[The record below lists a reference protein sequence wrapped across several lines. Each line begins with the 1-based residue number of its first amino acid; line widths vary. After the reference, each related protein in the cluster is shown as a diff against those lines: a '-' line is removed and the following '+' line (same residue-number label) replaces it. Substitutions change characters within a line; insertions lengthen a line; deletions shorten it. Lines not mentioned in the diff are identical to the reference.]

1 MFRIA
6 IDENVSPKDEILQRE
21 WLETNGLGGYSSSTI
36 LNCHT
41 RKYHG
46 LLVANLKD
54 PPGRFVLLS
63 TVEDSLRAGNEEY
76 FLSCHQY
83 PDYFFPPVRNHF
95 TEFRLDRCPTFIF
108 RTDNFCLDK
117 SIMMIHGTD
126 CVLIRYE
133 VEHCPSPA
141 TLCVKP
147 FLAFRNHHG
156 LAKENRYLKTQM
168 EAIRNGF
175 AIAPYEGM
183 PALWMRTNV
192 KSGFKPGP
200 VWYRKFEHAAERE
213 RGYDWQ
219 EDLFLAGV
227 FEIPVKAGTSIIIS
241 ASLERMDGQ
250 LARMW
255 KAEEARR
262 LREEKRDGPAGRG
275 LCGEDAAHM
284 RNLERAGG
292 QFVIKTPSERPAV
305 VAGYHWFGEWGRDQ
319 LISLPGI
326 TFCRGLFREGIDIL
340 VSFAAYEKD
349 GLLPNFFSEDGQG
362 QAYNT
367 VDAPL
372 WFFWAVQQMLAHS
385 GEIGIIERKL
395 WPVMKRIIERF
406 LQGTVFGIHAP
417 DNGLLSAG
425 NGGPALTW
433 MDATIQGRPVTPRWG
448 CAVEINALWYNAICF
463 ASALAQRFNEPD
475 PYSSLIPR
483 IRRSFQETFWIREEE
498 YLGDVFRDGFLNR
511 SVRPNQIFAVSLPYS
526 PLDPQQW
533 AGVMRK
539 VTEHLL
545 TPCGLR
551 TLAPDEPG
559 YRSRYEGDTASRDR
573 AYHQGT
579 VWPWLLAHF
588 GEAYLRAAE
597 DKAAAR
603 DFLINH
609 MRSFLRRHMM
619 EAGIGCVSE
628 VFDGDPPHRPNGC
641 ITQSWSVAEL
651 IRLLTILKETA
662 TQGECA
668 GCVSGRQVH

>member
-63 TVEDSLRAGNEEY
+63 TVEDSLRMGDEEY

-83 PDYFFPPVRNHF
+83 PDCFFPPVRNHL
-95 TEFRLDRCPTFIF
+95 TEFQMDRCPQFIYNTVDF
-108 RTDNFCLDK
+108 RLRK
-117 SIMMIHGTD
+117 SIMMINGTD

-133 VEHCPSPA
+133 VERCCSPA
-141 TLCVKP
+141 TICVKP
-147 FLAFRNHHG
+147 FLAFRNYHG
-156 LAKENRYLKTQM
+156 LAKENPYLKAGT
-168 EAIRNGF
+168 EDVKHGF

-183 PALWMRTNV
+183 PALRMQTNV
-192 KSGFKPGP
+192 ISRFKAGP
-200 VWYRKFEHAAERE
+200 VWYKNFEHTAERE

-219 EDLFLAGV
+219 EDLFLPGI
-227 FEIPVKAGTSIIIS
+227 FEIPVKEGGSVIVS
-241 ASLERMDGQ
+241 ASLEQTDGQ
-250 LARMW
+250 LAMMW
-255 KAEEARR
+255 NAEEARR
-262 LREEKRDGPAGRG
+262 LREEKGDGPAGEG
-275 LCGEDAAHM
+275 LCDEDAEHL
-284 RNLERAGG
+284 RNLARAGG
-292 QFVIKTPSERPAV
+292 QFVIKTPSERLAV

-319 LISLPGI
+319 LISLPGL
-326 TFCRGLFREGIDIL
+326 TFCRGRFREGIDIL

-372 WFFWAVQQMLAHS
+372 WFFWAVQQMLEYT
-385 GEIGIIERKL
+385 GEIGIIEREL
-395 WPVMKRIIERF
+395 WPVMKRIMGRF
-406 LQGTVFGIHAP
+406 LEGTVFGIRAT

-448 CAVEINALWYNAICF
+448 CAVEINALWHNAICF
-463 ASALAQRFNEPD
+463 ASALSRRFNEED
-475 PYSSLIPR
+475 PYAGLIPR

-498 YLGDVFRDGFLNR
+498 YLGDVFRDGILNR
-511 SVRPNQIFAVSLPYS
+511 AVRPNQIFAVSLPYS
-526 PLDPQQW
+526 PLESQQW
-533 AGVMRK
+533 AGIVRK
-539 VTEHLL
+539 VAEHLL

-559 YRSRYEGDTASRDR
+559 YRGRYGGDTASRDR

-588 GEAYLRAAE
+588 GEAYLRSAE

-603 DFLINH
+603 DFLLNH
-609 MRSFLRRHMM
+609 VRSFLRRHIM
-619 EAGIGCVSE
+619 EAGVGSVSE
-628 VFDGDPPHRPNGC
+628 VFDGDPPHRPGGC
-641 ITQSWSVAEL
+641 IAQAWSVAEL
-651 IRLLTILKETA
+651 IRLLTMLSEPQIPEKRAE
-662 TQGECA
+662 
-668 GCVSGRQVH
+668 